1 MEHPQIVRYPVGH
14 LGPTKHMVP
23 WAHIRHLNRFSCF
36 STWLCPT
43 DKHIHRPHN
52 IGSMQCNAAQL
63 FKKNNNFSD
72 TAQKTGQAGSN
83 EATSDWTK
91 ADFLCEVLKKSRED
105 AASNC
110 SNIWSRCRGCTR
122 WPAISDGSVETNK
135 RPPYLVETLPT
146 QGITWPEHR
155 HQAEC
160 LLIRHFDIQ
169 PLRCYSNYKLKESI
183 LQSLSEAVS
192 VITLLNFCT

>member
-1 MEHPQIVRYPVGH
+1 
-14 LGPTKHMVP
+14 
-23 WAHIRHLNRFSCF
+23 
-36 STWLCPT
+36 
-43 DKHIHRPHN
+43 
-52 IGSMQCNAAQL
+52 MQCGPVIQ
-63 FKKNNNFSD
+63 KNNFND

-91 ADFLCEVLKKSRED
+91 ADFLCKVLKKSRED

-135 RPPYLVETLPT
+135 RPPYFVETLPT

-169 PLRCYSNYKLKESI
+169 PLRCYSNYKLKEYTAITFRGRFSYN
-183 LQSLSEAVS
+183 SLKLLYVTFDRGRMVWALWPPTKGEFLRWKRPAS
-192 VITLLNFCT
+192 VWLIAPIAL